1 MQGVVIQVNV
11 SPGGIPKRAIPEARL
26 TRLGLEGDACA
37 HPNIH
42 GGPLQA
48 VLLICAETVDELA
61 ARGYPLFYGA
71 LGENLTTQGLDR
83 TLMRPGQ
90 RYRVGDAVIELT
102 TLRQPCRALDVYGRS
117 LQRELF
123 DQQVKAGDPSS
134 PRWGMGGFYASV
146 VQPGR
151 VSQGA
156 PIVLLEQ
163 AV

>member
-1 MQGVVIQVNV
+1 MQGVVIQVSV
-11 SPGGIPKRAIPEARL
+11 SAGGIPKRAIPEARL
-26 TRLGLEGDACA
+26 TRLGLEGDACT
-37 HPNIH
+37 HSSIH

-48 VLLICAETVDELA
+48 VLLISAETVDELIA
-61 ARGYPLFYGA
+61 LGYPLFYGA

-102 TLRQPCRALDVYGRS
+102 TLRQPCRTLNVYGRG
-117 LQRELF
+117 LQQELF

-151 VSQGA
+151 VSPGA
-156 PIVLLEQ
+156 PILLLEQ